1 MVSDKK
7 IFMGISHRQSCQPKI
22 MISGRRSGHFFREF
36 SIFSREVYKIVK
48 QITCKT
54 YMSKNMVF
62 EPFLITAEN

>member
-22 MISGRRSGHFFREF
+22 MISGHFFREF
-36 SIFSREVYKIVK
+36 SIFSREVYKIGK